1 MLGSVL
7 DFASVRG
14 IKIDPATTYICCGCG
29 EELPASKAYVDS
41 MGRHCHYWCEFCAG
55 DERIASIY
63 EIAIHELTRYLDCL
77 DIPHNE
83 PEELYDGFAVRFP
96 WCEGDVACHSGTY
109 GGCNGLMESYQFSMD
124 DNDVTG
130 YLHPLEALEIILHE
144 WNEHN
149 RKMREGE

>member
-1 MLGSVL
+1 
-7 DFASVRG
+7 
-14 IKIDPATTYICCGCG
+14 
-29 EELPASKAYVDS
+29 
-41 MGRHCHYWCEFCAG
+41 MGRHCHYWCASCVETEG
-55 DERIASIY
+55 ERIASIY
-63 EIAIHELTRYLDCL
+63 EIAVLELIHYLGRL
-77 DIPHNE
+77 GIPYNE
-83 PEELYDGFAVRFP
+83 PEELYDGFVVRFP

-130 YLHPLEALEIILHE
+130 YLHPLEALEIVLHE

>member
-14 IKIDPATTYICCGCG
+14 IKIDPTTTYICCGCG
-29 EELPASKAYVDS
+29 EELSPSKAYVDS

-63 EIAIHELTRYLDCL
+63 EIAIHELTRYLDRL
-77 DIPHNE
+77 DIPYKE

-124 DNDVTG
+124 DGDVTG
-130 YLHPLEALEIILHE
+130 YLHPLEALEIVLHE
-144 WNEHN
+144 WNERN
-149 RKMREGE
+149 SKMREGE

>member
-63 EIAIHELTRYLDCL
+63 EIAIHELTRYLDRL
-77 DIPHNE
+77 DIPYKE
-83 PEELYDGFAVRFP
+83 PEELYDGFVVRFP
-96 WCEGDVACHSGTY
+96 WCEGDVACHSGAY
-109 GGCNGLMESYQFSMD
+109 GGCNGLMESYNFSMD
-124 DNDVTG
+124 DGDVTG
-130 YLHPLEALEIILHE
+130 YLHPLEALEIVLHE
-144 WNEHN
+144 WNERN
-149 RKMREGE
+149 SKMREGE

>member
-29 EELPASKAYVDS
+29 EELPVSKAYVDS

-63 EIAIHELTRYLDCL
+63 EIAIHEFTRYLDRL
-77 DIPHNE
+77 DIPHKE
-83 PEELYDGFAVRFP
+83 PEELYDGFVVRFP

-124 DNDVTG
+124 DGDVTG
-130 YLHPLEALEIILHE
+130 YLHPIEALEIVLHE
-144 WNEHN
+144 WNERN
-149 RKMREGE
+149 SKMREGE

>member
-14 IKIDPATTYICCGCG
+14 IKIDPATTCICCGCG
-29 EELPASKAYVDS
+29 EELPVSKAYVDS

-63 EIAIHELTRYLDCL
+63 EIAIHEFTRYLDRL
-77 DIPHNE
+77 DIPHKE
-83 PEELYDGFAVRFP
+83 PEELYDGFVVRFP

-124 DNDVTG
+124 DGDVTG
-130 YLHPLEALEIILHE
+130 YLHPIEALEIVLHE
-144 WNEHN
+144 WNERN
-149 RKMREGE
+149 SKMREGE

>member
-14 IKIDPATTYICCGCG
+14 IKIDPATTFICCGCG
-29 EELPASKAYVDS
+29 AELSASNTYVDS
-41 MGRHCHYWCEFCAG
+41 MGRHRHYWCTSCAS

-63 EIAIHELTRYLDCL
+63 EIAIHELTCYLDRL
-77 DIPHNE
+77 DIPHKE

-124 DNDVTG
+124 NGDVTG
-130 YLHPLEALEIILHE
+130 CLHPLEALEIVLHD
-144 WNEHN
+144 WNERN

>member
-14 IKIDPATTYICCGCG
+14 IKIDPSTTFICCGCG
-29 EELPASKAYVDS
+29 EELPASNVYVDS

-63 EIAIHELTRYLDCL
+63 EIAIHELTRYLDRL
-77 DIPHNE
+77 DIPHKE
-83 PEELYDGFAVRFP
+83 PEELYDGFAIRFP

-124 DNDVTG
+124 NGDVTG
-130 YLHPLEALEIILHE
+130 CLHPLEALEIVLHD
-144 WNEHN
+144 WNERN
-149 RKMREGE
+149 SKMREGE

>member
-14 IKIDPATTYICCGCG
+14 IKIDPATTCICCGCG
-29 EELPASKAYVDS
+29 EELPISNAYVDS
-41 MGRHCHYWCEFCAG
+41 MGRHCHYWCASCAG

-63 EIAIHELTRYLDCL
+63 EIAIHELTCYLDRL
-77 DIPHNE
+77 DIPHKE

-109 GGCNGLMESYQFSMD
+109 GGCNGLMESYNFSMD

-144 WNEHN
+144 WNERN
-149 RKMREGE
+149 SKMREGE